1 MHHTLHMHLERR
13 VLGEGSTRWK
23 QLAPAHVQ
31 MLLPRGGK
39 QALQSSAHTTARV
52 VCFVCSR
59 GCHSGASL
67 CGRFLGHLGRPTRLI
82 LHKELVST
90 ISRCAHTVSAC

>member
-1 MHHTLHMHLERR
+1 
-13 VLGEGSTRWK
+13 
-23 QLAPAHVQ
+23 

-52 VCFVCSR
+52 VCSR
-59 GCHSGASL
+59 ASL
-67 CGRFLGHLGRPTRLI
+67 CGHYLGHLGRPTRLI